1 MTIGLLFAILMP
13 LILPHMQERYYFL
26 ADIVSVVFAFY
37 FPKKLYAAVI
47 MCVSSACATAN
58 YLFGLVYYPQQLLAV
73 AILIN
78 LVLLMKHLWEL
89 LSQNPI
95 QRRVEAAV

>member
-1 MTIGLLFAILMP
+1 
-13 LILPHMQERYYFL
+13 
-26 ADIVSVVFAFY
+26 
-37 FPKKLYAAVI
+37 

-58 YLFGLVYYPQQLLAV
+58 YLFGLVYYPQQLLAI

>member
-1 MTIGLLFAILMP
+1 MNNP
-13 LILPHMQERYYFL
+13 LEPMSRGAAWPI
-26 ADIVSVVFAFY
+26 
-37 FPKKLYAAVI
+37 AVI